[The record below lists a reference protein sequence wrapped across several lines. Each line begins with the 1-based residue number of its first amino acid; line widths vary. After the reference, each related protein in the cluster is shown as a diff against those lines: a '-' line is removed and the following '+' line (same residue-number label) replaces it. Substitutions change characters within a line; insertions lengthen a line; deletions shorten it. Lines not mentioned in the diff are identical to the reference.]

1 MATLLVSG
9 DSWTS
14 CWPLEE
20 TLGHRNN
27 GWLRLVSDHF
37 GFNLIDKSRAGSS
50 NYRIYRKAVD
60 GMIAGTSDI
69 CLVFLTSWIRFE
81 FGSAYG
87 EHPGRI
93 YQWLPN
99 QSNNKEQN
107 EYAFKN
113 FFNGYK
119 NYTDM
124 LRMIISLQSIA
135 QTFNVPCWFM
145 NTYQN
150 NEIFNLTLDKF
161 KSILKLNPVVFDS
174 MDDVR
179 IQEKFEIAQQLI
191 NAIDRTKFISE
202 QSYQTLV
209 NGLPIDRDHP
219 TEQGHICMSETVIK
233 FLEKRICV

>member
-27 GWLRLVSDHF
+27 GWPRLVSEHF

-60 GMIAGTSDI
+60 GMISGIPDI

-87 EHPGRI
+87 KHSGRI

-124 LRMIISLQSIA
+124 LRMIISLQSISKA
-135 QTFNVPCWFM
+135 FNIPCWFM
-145 NTYQN
+145 NTFDS

-161 KSILKLNPVVFDS
+161 ISILKLNQAVFDS
-174 MDDVR
+174 MDDIR
-179 IQEKFEIAQQLI
+179 IQEKFEIVKQLI
-191 NAIDRTKFISE
+191 NSIDRTTFISE
-202 QSYQTLV
+202 QSYQSLID
-209 NGLPIDRDHP
+209 GLPLNRDHP
-219 TEQGHICMSETVIK
+219 TEQGHKLMSEVVIT
-233 FLEKRICV
+233 FLENNIRD